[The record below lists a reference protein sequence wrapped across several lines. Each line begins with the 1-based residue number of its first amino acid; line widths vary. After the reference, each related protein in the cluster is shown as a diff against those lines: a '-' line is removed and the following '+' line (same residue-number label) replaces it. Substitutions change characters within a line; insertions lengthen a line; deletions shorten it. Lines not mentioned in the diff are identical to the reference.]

1 MGGKLTGDGGGQS
14 RGMAGGGGGGTQLS
28 DLPEV
33 ILHSIFTAVEETRT
47 RNAMAL
53 VCRRWLEVDRA
64 TRSSLALRGN
74 VRDLFLVPT
83 CFRSVTHLDLSLL
96 SPWGTSLLP
105 VYRHHEAEDDEH
117 RHDGNQL
124 IAPWLRRAFPAVTS
138 LTVYARVPAVV
149 ATLAAQ
155 WPQLREVK
163 LIRWHQ
169 RPNSDVGTELVP
181 LLQHCTSLSS
191 VDLSNFY
198 CWTEDVPPALQA
210 CPRAAA
216 SLARLDLV
224 GLSSDQGFN
233 SRELLAISAACPNLR
248 HLRASCVFNPRL
260 IGFVGEEALL
270 GVATNCPRLSLLHL
284 VDTSALSD
292 SRAGGE
298 ENGGVPAEDSR
309 ISHRALE
316 DLFARLPL
324 LEDLALEVYPGV
336 CDAGPVLETLNSRCP
351 RLEALRLGRF
361 QGICRAAGLHLDG
374 IAVCGRLRRLALKNA
389 GDLTDAGLVA
399 IGRGCSRLA
408 ELEIE
413 GCQEISEGGLR
424 RLVSIRRGTL
434 VEVRIAGCRRLTA
447 ARSLRAV
454 EPIRDRIEGL
464 HIDCVWDAAAPAA
477 ETLPADPPAEEE
489 EEEADVEFPVKK
501 RREGSAPELAGPE
514 EEEEEEWGG
523 EGGFWCRTWS
533 RLRRLSLWVPV
544 GEALDPLVEA
554 GLESCPWLEEICIK
568 VEGDCRR
575 CAKPKPGSFFGLDCL
590 SRYPR
595 LRKMKLDCGEALGYA
610 LTAPMGQIDLSIWE
624 RFYLWRIGVLEGL
637 QELDY
642 WPPQDRD
649 MNQRSL
655 SLPAAGLLG
664 QCTALRKL
672 FIHGTAHEHFMKF
685 LLKIPTIRDVQM
697 RETYYPAPE
706 GDTSTEMRDDS
717 TSRFEA
723 ALNRRPIPD

>member
-1 MGGKLTGDGGGQS
+1 
-14 RGMAGGGGGGTQLS
+14 MADGGGGGKQLS

-74 VRDLFLVPT
+74 VRDLLLVPT
-83 CFRSVTHLDLSLL
+83 CFQSVTHLDLSLL
-96 SPWGTSLLP
+96 SPWGSSLLP
-105 VYRHHEAEDDEH
+105 VYHQHEDEDDEL
-117 RHDGNQL
+117 RHYGNQL
-124 IAPWLRRAFPAVTS
+124 IAHRLRQAFPAVTS
-138 LTVYARVPAVV
+138 LTVYARIPAVV
-149 ATLAAQ
+149 AALGPQ
-155 WPQLREVK
+155 WPRLREVK

-169 RPNSDVGTELVP
+169 RPNSEVGTELVP
-181 LLQHCTSLSS
+181 LLQHCSSLFS

-198 CWTEDVPPALQA
+198 CWTEDLPPALRA

-216 SLARLDLV
+216 SLIRLDLL

-270 GVATNCPRLSLLHL
+270 GLAANCPRLSLLHL
-284 VDTSALSD
+284 VDTSALSS

-298 ENGGVPAEDSR
+298 ENGGVPPEDSR

-316 DLFARLPL
+316 ELFAGLPL

-351 RLEALRLGRF
+351 RMEALRLGQF
-361 QGICRAAGLHLDG
+361 QGICRATGLHLDG
-374 IAVCGRLRRLALKNA
+374 IAVCGRLRRLAVKNA

-413 GCQEISEGGLR
+413 GCQEVTEAGIR
-424 RLVSIRRGTL
+424 RLVSNRRGTL

-447 ARSLRAV
+447 ARSLWSV
-454 EPIRDRIEGL
+454 EPIRDRVESL
-464 HIDCVWDAAAPAA
+464 HLDCVWDAAAPGS
-477 ETLPADPPAEEE
+477 ETSPADPPPEEE
-489 EEEADVEFPVKK
+489 ELEADLEYRVKK
-501 RREGSAPELAGPE
+501 RRGDSAPELAGPE
-514 EEEEEEWGG
+514 EEGG

-544 GEALDPLVEA
+544 GEVLDPLVEA
-554 GLESCPWLEEICIK
+554 GLESCPQLEEICIK

-575 CAKPKPGSFFGLDCL
+575 CAKPNQGRFFGLDSL
-590 SRYPR
+590 SRYTR
-595 LRKMKLDCGEALGYA
+595 LRKMKLDCGEAQGYA
-610 LTAPMGQIDLSIWE
+610 LTAPMGQIDLSLWE
-624 RFYLWRIGVLEGL
+624 RFYLWRIGELEGL

-642 WPPQDRD
+642 WPPQDKD
-649 MNQRSL
+649 MNQRGV
-655 SLPAAGLLG
+655 SLPAAGQLA

-672 FIHGTAHEHFMKF
+672 FIHGTAHEHFMNF
-685 LLKIPTIRDVQM
+685 LLKLPTIRDVQL
-697 RETYYPAPE
+697 REDYYPAPE
-706 GDTSTEMRDDS
+706 GDASTEMRVDS

-723 ALNRRPIPD
+723 ALNRRIIPD